1 MDTAQTTPE
10 LRARAH
16 FLGSRISVK
25 PSTRPEVA
33 DLAPAIERAAGN
45 RIVMLFPFGVM
56 VAFGMSETEEED
68 YIHGLASA
76 IHGPAEH
83 AQTESYR
90 IRIAPERAE
99 LADADGTIFLHEA
112 STERFQVVAHAL
124 AKSVVLAHYE
134 ERVAPVMARVEQ
146 FAEQLRAG
154 KNTIRHADV
163 LREIGDVLLTQA
175 RTVGRAEVAEKPDI
189 TWEDSELDRLYERL
203 ASELELRE
211 RDLAL
216 ARKLELISTTSEVYL
231 DLLHNRQ
238 GIRVEWYIVALIV
251 VEIVLSFYQIFVAH

>member
-1 MDTAQTTPE
+1 MTAIE
-10 LRARAH
+10 VKRIHVRAR
-16 FLGSRISVK
+16 FVGTRIAVK
-25 PSTRPEVA
+25 ASTRPGVA
-33 DLAPAIERAAGN
+33 DLAPSIERTPGN
-45 RIVMLFPFGVM
+45 KVVMLFPFGVM
-56 VAFGMSETEEED
+56 VAFDMSEDEEAA
-68 YIHGLASA
+68 YIRALAPA
-76 IHGPAEH
+76 ITGPAERP
-83 AQTESYR
+83 QTESYR
-90 IRIAPERAE
+90 IEIAPERPELVDAE
-99 LADADGTIFLHEA
+99 STIFLHEA
-112 STERFQVVAHAL
+112 SMERYQVVAHAL

-134 ERVAPVMARVEQ
+134 ERVAPVMARVEL

-154 KNTIRHADV
+154 KNTIRHAEV

-216 ARKLELISTTSEVYL
+216 SRKLELISTASEVYL

-251 VEIVLSFYQIFVAH
+251 VEIVLSLYQIFLAR

>member
-1 MDTAQTTPE
+1 MEAAEAKTQ
-10 LRARAH
+10 LHVRAR
-16 FLGSRISVK
+16 FLGSRIAVK

-33 DLAPAIERAAGN
+33 DLAPSIERTAGN

-56 VAFGMSETEEED
+56 VAFDMSEAEEAA
-68 YIHGLASA
+68 YIRALTPM

-83 AQTESYR
+83 PQTESYK
-90 IRIAPERAE
+90 IAIAPERPE
-99 LADADGTIFLHEA
+99 LADSEGTIFLHEA

-134 ERVAPVMARVEQ
+134 ERVAPVMARVER

-154 KNTIRHADV
+154 KNTIRHAEV

-216 ARKLELISTTSEVYL
+216 ARKLGLISTTSEVYL

-251 VEIVLSFYQIFVAH
+251 VEIVLSLYQILVAH